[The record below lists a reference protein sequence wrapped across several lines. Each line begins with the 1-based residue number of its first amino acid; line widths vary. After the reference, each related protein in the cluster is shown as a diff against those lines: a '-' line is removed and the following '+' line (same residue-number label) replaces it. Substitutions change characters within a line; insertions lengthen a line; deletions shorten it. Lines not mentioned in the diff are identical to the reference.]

1 MLSLFSFSANLQFY
15 FRILQARNVDNGF
28 SEEESKFIPFN
39 FLTYVISL
47 LVISLYNINSI
58 AHIELAT
65 GISLVCLIFPSL
77 LLYEA

>member
-1 MLSLFSFSANLQFY
+1 MP
-15 FRILQARNVDNGF
+15 RNVGIGF
-28 SEEESKFIPFN
+28 NEEELKFIPFN

-47 LVISLYNINSI
+47 LVISLYNINAI

-77 LLYEA
+77 LLDEA

>member
-1 MLSLFSFSANLQFY
+1 MKKNLSLFF
-15 FRILQARNVDNGF
+15 
-28 SEEESKFIPFN
+28 FN

-47 LVISLYNINSI
+47 LVISLYNINAI

-77 LLYEA
+77 LLDEA